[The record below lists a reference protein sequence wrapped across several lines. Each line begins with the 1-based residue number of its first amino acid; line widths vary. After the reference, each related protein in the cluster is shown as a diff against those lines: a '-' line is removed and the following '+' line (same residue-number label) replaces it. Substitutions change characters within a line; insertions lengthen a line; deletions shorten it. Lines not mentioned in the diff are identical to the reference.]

1 MATTSKMEKYLSRK
15 KKQGSVAR
23 NWKKKKKKGKL
34 YSNNKQVIVDRNWKK
49 KKKGKLKTKKL
60 SKITIDR
67 TKAEEIE
74 EICIHQNL
82 VTGHHS
88 NNIWT

>member
-23 NWKKKKKKGKL
+23 NW
-34 YSNNKQVIVDRNWKK
+34 K

-82 VTGHHS
+82 DTGHHS

>member
-1 MATTSKMEKYLSRK
+1 MPNGWLLHQKWRNTYLGRRNREVLLEIENK
-15 KKQGSVAR
+15 KE
-23 NWKKKKKKGKL
+23 
-34 YSNNKQVIVDRNWKK
+34 
-49 KKKGKLKTKKL
+49 GKLKTKKL

-82 VTGHHS
+82 DTGHHS
-88 NNIWT
+88 NNI

>member
-1 MATTSKMEKYLSRK
+1 MTNGWLLHQKWRNTYLGR
-15 KKQGSVAR
+15 R
-23 NWKKKKKKGKL
+23 NREVL
-34 YSNNKQVIVDRNWKK
+34 LEIEKK

-82 VTGHHS
+82 DTGHHS
-88 NNIWT
+88 NNI

>member
-23 NWKKKKKKGKL
+23 NWK
-34 YSNNKQVIVDRNWKK
+34 KK

>member
-1 MATTSKMEKYLSRK
+1 MPNGWLLHQKWGNTYLGRRNREVLLEIENK
-15 KKQGSVAR
+15 KE
-23 NWKKKKKKGKL
+23 
-34 YSNNKQVIVDRNWKK
+34 
-49 KKKGKLKTKKL
+49 GKLKTKRL

-82 VTGHHS
+82 DTGHHS
-88 NNIWT
+88 NNI

>member
-23 NWKKKKKKGKL
+23 NWKKKKK
-34 YSNNKQVIVDRNWKK
+34 
-49 KKKGKLKTKKL
+49 GKLKTKKL
-60 SKITIDR
+60 SKITTDR

-82 VTGHHS
+82 DTGHHM

>member
-1 MATTSKMEKYLSRK
+1 MTNGWLLHQKWRNTYLGR
-15 KKQGSVAR
+15 R
-23 NWKKKKKKGKL
+23 NREVL
-34 YSNNKQVIVDRNWKK
+34 LEIEKK
-49 KKKGKLKTKKL
+49 KKKGKLKTKNL

-88 NNIWT
+88 NNI

>member
-1 MATTSKMEKYLSRK
+1 MPNGWLLHQKWRNTYLGRRNREVLLEIENK
-15 KKQGSVAR
+15 KE
-23 NWKKKKKKGKL
+23 
-34 YSNNKQVIVDRNWKK
+34 
-49 KKKGKLKTKKL
+49 GKLKTKKL

-82 VTGHHS
+82 DTSHHS
-88 NNIWT
+88 NNI

>member
-1 MATTSKMEKYLSRK
+1 MTNGWLLHQKWRNTYLGRRNREVLLEIEK
-15 KKQGSVAR
+15 
-23 NWKKKKKKGKL
+23 KKKKKKGKL
-34 YSNNKQVIVDRNWKK
+34 KNKN
-49 KKKGKLKTKKL
+49 L
-60 SKITIDR
+60 SKIKKDR

-88 NNIWT
+88 NNI

>member
-1 MATTSKMEKYLSRK
+1 MDGYYIKNGEILIQEEETGKCCSKL
-15 KKQGSVAR
+15 
-23 NWKKKKKKGKL
+23 
-34 YSNNKQVIVDRNWKK
+34 KK

-82 VTGHHS
+82 DTGHHS
-88 NNIWT
+88 NNI

>member
-1 MATTSKMEKYLSRK
+1 MTNGWLLHQKWRNTYLGR
-15 KKQGSVAR
+15 R
-23 NWKKKKKKGKL
+23 NREVL
-34 YSNNKQVIVDRNWKK
+34 LEIEKK

-88 NNIWT
+88 NNI

>member
-23 NWKKKKKKGKL
+23 NWKK
-34 YSNNKQVIVDRNWKK
+34 KK

>member
-34 YSNNKQVIVDRNWKK
+34 KN
-49 KKKGKLKTKKL
+49 KKL

-82 VTGHHS
+82 DTGHHS

>member
-1 MATTSKMEKYLSRK
+1 MPNGWLLHQKWRNTYLGRRNREVLLEIENK
-15 KKQGSVAR
+15 KE
-23 NWKKKKKKGKL
+23 
-34 YSNNKQVIVDRNWKK
+34 
-49 KKKGKLKTKKL
+49 GKLKTKRL

-82 VTGHHS
+82 DTGHHS
-88 NNIWT
+88 NNI

>member
-1 MATTSKMEKYLSRK
+1 MTNGWLLHQKWRNTYLGR
-15 KKQGSVAR
+15 R
-23 NWKKKKKKGKL
+23 NREVLLEIEKKKKKK
-34 YSNNKQVIVDRNWKK
+34 V
-49 KKKGKLKTKKL
+49 KLKNKKL

-82 VTGHHS
+82 DTGHHS
-88 NNIWT
+88 NNI

>member
-1 MATTSKMEKYLSRK
+1 MTNGWLLHQKWRNTYLGR
-15 KKQGSVAR
+15 R
-23 NWKKKKKKGKL
+23 NREVLLEIEKKKKKGKF
-34 YSNNKQVIVDRNWKK
+34 KKK

-82 VTGHHS
+82 DTGHHS
-88 NNIWT
+88 NNI

>member
-1 MATTSKMEKYLSRK
+1 MPNGWLLHQKWGNTYLGRRK
-15 KKQGSVAR
+15 REVLLEIENKKEGE
-23 NWKKKKKKGKL
+23 
-34 YSNNKQVIVDRNWKK
+34 
-49 KKKGKLKTKKL
+49 LKTKRL

-82 VTGHHS
+82 DTGHHS
-88 NNIWT
+88 NNI

>member
-34 YSNNKQVIVDRNWKK
+34 KK
-49 KKKGKLKTKKL
+49 KNL

-82 VTGHHS
+82 DTGHHS

>member
-1 MATTSKMEKYLSRK
+1 MTNGWLLHQKWRNTYLGR
-15 KKQGSVAR
+15 R
-23 NWKKKKKKGKL
+23 NREVL
-34 YSNNKQVIVDRNWKK
+34 LEIEK

-82 VTGHHS
+82 DTGHHS
-88 NNIWT
+88 NNI

>member
-15 KKQGSVAR
+15 KKQVSVDL
-23 NWKKKKKKGKL
+23 NWK
-34 YSNNKQVIVDRNWKK
+34 KK

>member
-1 MATTSKMEKYLSRK
+1 MTNGWLLHQKWRNTYLGR
-15 KKQGSVAR
+15 R
-23 NWKKKKKKGKL
+23 NREVLLEIEKKKKKK
-34 YSNNKQVIVDRNWKK
+34 KK

-88 NNIWT
+88 NNI

>member
-1 MATTSKMEKYLSRK
+1 MTNGWLLHQKWRNTYLGR
-15 KKQGSVAR
+15 R
-23 NWKKKKKKGKL
+23 NREVL
-34 YSNNKQVIVDRNWKK
+34 LEIEK

-74 EICIHQNL
+74 EICNHQNL
-82 VTGHHS
+82 DTGHHS
-88 NNIWT
+88 NNI

>member
-1 MATTSKMEKYLSRK
+1 MPNGWLLHQKWRNTYLGRRNKEVLLEIENK
-15 KKQGSVAR
+15 KE
-23 NWKKKKKKGKL
+23 
-34 YSNNKQVIVDRNWKK
+34 
-49 KKKGKLKTKKL
+49 GKLKTKKL

-82 VTGHHS
+82 DTGHHS
-88 NNIWT
+88 NNI

>member
-1 MATTSKMEKYLSRK
+1 MTNGWLLHQKWRNTYLGRRNREVLLEIEK
-15 KKQGSVAR
+15 
-23 NWKKKKKKGKL
+23 
-34 YSNNKQVIVDRNWKK
+34 KK

-82 VTGHHS
+82 DTGHHS
-88 NNIWT
+88 NNI

>member
-23 NWKKKKKKGKL
+23 NWK
-34 YSNNKQVIVDRNWKK
+34 KK

-82 VTGHHS
+82 DTGHHS